1 MTGRAP
7 GYRKNRTCRYCG
19 SGSLERYLSLGE
31 QPPSNSF
38 IRADQIATEAR
49 YPLDV
54 YRCGGCALSQLLDVV
69 PAEAIFDDYVYLSST
84 SKALVQ
90 HYGRLAETV
99 TARFG
104 LGKGD
109 VVVDIGCN
117 DGVLLKGYTLP
128 GLVRVGVEPSKVAE
142 VALAAGFT
150 VLREFFSTA
159 LAKQIVEQYGCAKV
173 VTATN
178 VFAHVDAIGDFVEG
192 LLPLLGDDGAFVI
205 EAPYLL
211 DMFEQTLFDTIYHE
225 HLCYLSLTPLMPFL
239 ERHALEVFD
248 VERVP
253 FGASGPAIRVFV
265 QPFAADRPVR
275 AAVQQMLED
284 EARWGVERPELY
296 QGFARAVERIRAEVL
311 EILARLKSD
320 GAHIGGY
327 GAPAKGNTLLNYLGL
342 APSLVEYIAETNAWK
357 QGLLTPGSHIP
368 IVSEEEFLTRMPEYA
383 LLLSWNYLD
392 FFLGQ
397 SDYIRRGGRFI
408 VPMPSPR
415 IAPPLAA
422 G

>member
-1 MTGRAP
+1 MTERAA
-7 GYRKNRTCRYCG
+7 GCRKNRACRYCG
-19 SGSLERYLSLGE
+19 SGSLDCYLSLGD

-54 YRCGGCALSQLLDVV
+54 YRCIGCGLSQLLDVV

-90 HYGRLAETV
+90 HYGRLADTI
-99 TARFG
+99 TSRFG
-104 LGKGD
+104 LKAGD
-109 VVVDIGCN
+109 LVVDIGCN
-117 DGVLLKGYTLP
+117 DGVLLKGYRLP
-128 GLVRVGVEPSKVAE
+128 GLVRLGVEPSKVAE
-142 VALAAGFT
+142 VAMAAGFT
-150 VLREFFSTA
+150 VLRGFFSPA
-159 LAKQIVEQYGCAKV
+159 LTRQIVERHGCARA

-178 VFAHVDAIGDFVEG
+178 VFAHVDAIGDFVDG
-192 LLPLLGDDGAFVI
+192 LPMLLGEHGVFVI

-211 DMFEQTLFDTIYHE
+211 DMFEQTLFDTVYHE
-225 HLCYLSLTPLMPFL
+225 HLCYLSLTPMVPFL
-239 ERHALEVFD
+239 ARHGLDVFD

-265 QPFAADRPVR
+265 QRAGGRQPKG
-275 AAVQQMLED
+275 AAVARTLED
-284 EARWGVERPELY
+284 EARWGIRGPEQYRSFAKKVEM
-296 QGFARAVERIRAEVL
+296 IRAGVL
-311 EILARLKSD
+311 EILERLK
-320 GAHIGGY
+320 GAKARIGGY

-342 APSLVEYIAETNAWK
+342 TPSTIGYIAETNAWK

-368 IVSEEEFLTRMPEYA
+368 IVSEEEFLKRMPEYA

-397 SDYIRRGGRFI
+397 SDYIRKGGRFI
-408 VPMPSPR
+408 VPMPLPR
-415 IAPPLAA
+415 IAP
-422 G
+422 

>member
-1 MTGRAP
+1 MTANVTGFKR
-7 GYRKNRTCRYCG
+7 NTTCRYCG
-19 SGSLERYLSLGE
+19 AGEFDLFLSLGE
-31 QPPSNSF
+31 QPPSNGF
-38 IRADQIATEAR
+38 LRADQVAGEAR

-54 YRCGGCALSQLLDVV
+54 YRCGRCALVQLLDVV
-69 PAEAIFDDYVYLSST
+69 PAEAIFDDYVYLSSS

-90 HYGRLAETV
+90 HYGRLAETL

-104 LGKGD
+104 LRAGD

-128 GLVRVGVEPSKVAE
+128 GLIRVGVEPSKVAE

-150 VLREFFSTA
+150 VLRGFFSPA
-159 LAKQIVEQYGCAKV
+159 VAKQIVEQHGCAKV

-178 VFAHVDAIGDFVEG
+178 VFAHVDAIGDFVDG

-225 HLCYLSLTPLMPFL
+225 HLCYLSLTPMMPFL

-253 FGASGPAIRVFV
+253 FGASGPAIRVFA
-265 QPFAADRPVR
+265 QPFAADRPVG

-284 EARWGVERPELY
+284 EARWGVERPEPY
-296 QGFARAVERIRAEVL
+296 QGFMRAVERIRAGVL
-311 EILARLKSD
+311 EILTRLKSD

-342 APSLVEYIAETNAWK
+342 TPSLIEYIAETNAWK

-368 IVSEEEFLTRMPEYA
+368 IVSEEKFLKRMPDFA

-392 FFLGQ
+392 FFLSQ
-397 SDYIRRGGRFI
+397 SEYIRKGGRFI

-415 IAPPLAA
+415 LAP
-422 G
+422 